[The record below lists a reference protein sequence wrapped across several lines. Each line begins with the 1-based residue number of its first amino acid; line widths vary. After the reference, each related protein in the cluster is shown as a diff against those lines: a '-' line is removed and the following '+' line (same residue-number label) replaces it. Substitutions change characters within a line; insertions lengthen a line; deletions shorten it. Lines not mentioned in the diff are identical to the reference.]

1 MDKKNQKGTAVSS
14 NTVPRENKMGV
25 MPINKLL
32 ITMSLPMIISMLV
45 QALYNIVDSIFVAQ
59 LDTNGATNALD
70 AVTLAFP
77 MQMLMI
83 AVASGLGVGIN
94 STLSKSLGQK
104 DHTKANKLAVNGL
117 LLISCGYLLFLF
129 IGLFISRLF
138 ISSQTA
144 DVKTIEYGVSYTTIV
159 CTMSFGLFGQIA
171 FERLLQSTGKTIFS
185 MIMQLT
191 GAVINLALDP
201 ILIFGLGGFPAL
213 GVAGAAV
220 ATVAGQIV
228 AFILGIIFNTCFNK
242 EIHLSFRK
250 FKPNGSLI
258 KEILSTG
265 IPSIIMQAIG
275 SVMTYC
281 MNCILGAFAYGVTV
295 FGIYF
300 KLQSFIFMPIFG
312 FNNGMVPIIAYN
324 YGAEKKERLMK
335 TIKLSIIYAVSMM
348 LIGLAVIQIIP
359 EQLLSMF
366 NSDDNMLAVG
376 VPALRTI
383 SLSFTFAGFC
393 IILLSV
399 FQAVGKALYSMVVS
413 ICRQLV
419 ILVPAAFLLSLSG
432 NVQFVW
438 WAFPI
443 AEVASLTLSIIFLFI
458 VKKHTIDLLPDVPPV
473 IEDKPDLSE
482 I

>member
-1 MDKKNQKGTAVSS
+1 MDEKNQKSTAASP
-14 NTVPRENKMGV
+14 TTMRENKMGV

-77 MQMLMI
+77 MQTLMI
-83 AVASGLGVGIN
+83 AVAAGLGVGMN

-104 DHTKANKLAVNGL
+104 DHVKANKSASNGL
-117 LLISCGYLLFLF
+117 FLIFCGYLLFL
-129 IGLFISRLF
+129 IVGLFISRFF
-138 ISSQTA
+138 ISSQTTDA
-144 DVKTIEYGVSYTTIV
+144 KTIEYGVSYTTIV
-159 CTMSFGLFGQIA
+159 CAVSFGLFGQIA
-171 FERLLQSTGKTIFS
+171 FERLLQSTGKTVFS

-191 GAVINLALDP
+191 GAIINIILDP
-201 ILIFGLGGFPAL
+201 ILIFGLYGFPAL
-213 GVAGAAV
+213 GVSGAAI

-242 EIHLSFRK
+242 EIRVSFRK
-250 FKPNGSLI
+250 FKPSGSLI
-258 KEILSTG
+258 KEILATG

-295 FGIYF
+295 FGVYF

-312 FNNGMVPIIAYN
+312 FNNGMVPVIAYN
-324 YGAEKKERLMK
+324 YGAQKKERLMK
-335 TIKLSIIYAVSMM
+335 TIKSSIVYAVSMM

-366 NSDDNMLAVG
+366 NSDPNMLAVG

-419 ILVPAAFLLSLSG
+419 ILVPVAFLLSLSG

-443 AEVASLTLSIIFLFI
+443 AEVASLTLSVIFLFVI
-458 VKKHTIDLLPDVPPV
+458 KKQTIDLLPDVPPV

-482 I
+482 V